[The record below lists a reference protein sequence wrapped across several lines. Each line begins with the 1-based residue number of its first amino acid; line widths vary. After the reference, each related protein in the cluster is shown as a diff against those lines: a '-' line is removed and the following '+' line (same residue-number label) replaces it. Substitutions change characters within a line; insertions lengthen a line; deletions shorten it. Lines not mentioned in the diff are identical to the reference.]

1 MVFSSIIFIFFFLP
15 IVLCGYYLLSL
26 PAMAGFAS
34 RFWRQMSNLFLLLA
48 SLVFYFWGE
57 NFLVW
62 IIITTT
68 FIDYMCGLL
77 ISGGLYHRKI
87 QKLEVGAPTCACGT
101 TGAGR
106 TCLQK
111 LGLLISICSNLGFI
125 CVFKYFNFGVDSY
138 NNLVT
143 ELGLSAFRWND
154 AVRITLPL
162 GISFYTF
169 QSMSYTID
177 VYRGHVSATRNLI
190 NYACYVTM
198 FPQLVAGPII
208 RYKDVAKQLVHRATT
223 RSLFVSGVNRF
234 ILGLGKKV
242 IIANTVAVPAEKI
255 FALAANDLTTSVAWL
270 GVVCYTLQIYFD
282 FSGYS
287 DMAIGLGRMFGF
299 EFLEN
304 FNYPYISKSMRE
316 FWRRWHISLSTWFRD
331 YLYIPLGGSRCPAAR
346 TYFNLIVV
354 FFLCGLWHGAYWT
367 FVVWGLYHGLFLI
380 LERLWLGKFLA
391 KRHAVISQTY
401 TLLAIMCGWVIFASD
416 TLSHAVSFFASMSG
430 FARGSD
436 TANSVSW
443 YLTLDVRI
451 ALIIG
456 IIFSMPVLPA
466 LDEYWKRF
474 MASRK
479 GILKAALEMQFS
491 FVCVIGLSL
500 VLIISLMLLSA
511 GTHNPFIYFRF

>member
-1 MVFSSIIFIFFFLP
+1 MVFSSIIFVFFFLP
-15 IVLCGYYLLSL
+15 IVLAGYYLLSL
-26 PAMAGFAS
+26 PALVGFAPK
-34 RFWRQMSNLFLLLA
+34 FWRQMSNLFLLLA

-57 NFLVW
+57 NFLIW

-68 FIDYMCGLL
+68 SIDYICGLL
-77 ISGGLYHRKI
+77 ISGGLYRRKI
-87 QKLEVGAPTCACGT
+87 QKLEIGAP
-101 TGAGR
+101 R
-106 TCLQK
+106 TRLQK

-154 AVRITLPL
+154 AIRITLPL

-177 VYRGHVSATRNLI
+177 VYRGYMRATRNLI
-190 NYACYVTM
+190 NFACYVTM

-208 RYKDVAKQLVHRATT
+208 RYKDVAKQLVHRAAT
-223 RSLFVSGVNRF
+223 RSLFVSGISRF

-255 FALAANDLTTSVAWL
+255 FALPANDLTTGVAWL

-299 EFLEN
+299 EFREN
-304 FNYPYISKSMRE
+304 FDYPYISKSMRE

-331 YLYIPLGGSRCPAAR
+331 YLYIPLGGSHRSTER

-380 LERLWLGKFLA
+380 LERLWLGEFLA

-401 TLLAIMCGWVIFASD
+401 TLLVIMCGWVIFASD
-416 TLSHAVSFFASMSG
+416 TFSHAISFLAAMSG
-430 FARGSD
+430 FAKVSG
-436 TANSVSW
+436 TAHSVSW
-443 YLTLDVRI
+443 YLSRDVRI

-456 IIFSMPVLPA
+456 IVFSMPVLPA
-466 LDEYWKRF
+466 LDECWKKF
-474 MASRK
+474 MISRK
-479 GILKAALEMQFS
+479 GMLKTTLELQFS
-491 FVCVIGLSL
+491 FVYVIGLSL
-500 VLIISLMLLSA
+500 VLVISLMLLSA